1 MAGEWFCYTGGRT
14 GPSPVAEFP
23 FAQFMVTIANAALWN
38 DLESQREQELA
49 EARDSDGNAA
59 AGRVANR

>member
-1 MAGEWFCYTGGRT
+1 
-14 GPSPVAEFP
+14 
-23 FAQFMVTIANAALWN
+23 MVTIANAALWN